1 MIPTPNILNLVEVLN
16 IKIIEK
22 TVIVIEASHSI
33 RQVSVLKLAC
43 HGFRRLLWVVRNAK
57 NLGQ

>member
-22 TVIVIEASHSI
+22 TVIGIEASHRI
-33 RQVSVLKLAC
+33 RQVSVL
-43 HGFRRLLWVVRNAK
+43 
-57 NLGQ
+57 